1 MLMRIR
7 SNAYR
12 LKYQLDDMMPLEK
25 CKKQLSKAID
35 LDISESKL
43 DEVVPSLPDYETL
56 SEKFVKSV
64 YKAIQRVVK
73 TEHLTLRDLLDR
85 FGTWIGH
92 KAIVGTGGR

>member
-1 MLMRIR
+1 
-7 SNAYR
+7 
-12 LKYQLDDMMPLEK
+12 MMPLEK
-25 CKKQLSKAID
+25 CKKQLSKVID

-43 DEVVPSLPDYETL
+43 DEVVPSLPDYEIL
-56 SEKFVKSV
+56 SEKVVKSV

-92 KAIVGTGGR
+92 KEIVGTGGR

>member
-1 MLMRIR
+1 MRIR
-7 SNAYR
+7 SNAYK

-56 SEKFVKSV
+56 SKKVVKSV
-64 YKAIQRVVK
+64 YEAIQRAIK

-92 KAIVGTGGR
+92 KAIVGIGGG